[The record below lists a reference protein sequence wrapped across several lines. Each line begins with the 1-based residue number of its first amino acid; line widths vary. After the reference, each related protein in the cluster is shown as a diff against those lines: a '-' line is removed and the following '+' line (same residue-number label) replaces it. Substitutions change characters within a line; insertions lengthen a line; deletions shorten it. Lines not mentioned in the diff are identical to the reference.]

1 MKYIRFYGSNGYCG
15 CEYEE
20 YVAFEDDIT
29 EAQLDEYSNEL
40 CDENAETY
48 EYVETGWGESFESEE
63 DQEYY
68 YESARDYSG
77 WDYVS
82 KEEYEENT

>member
-1 MKYIRFYGSNGYCG
+1 MIYVRFYGGNGYSG
-15 CEYEE
+15 CNYEE
-20 YVAFEDDIT
+20 YVAFEDDID
-29 EAQLDEYSNEL
+29 EQSINEYSNEL

-68 YESARDYSG
+68 YESARDCSG
-77 WDYVS
+77 WDDVS
-82 KEEYEENT
+82 QEEY